1 MIVAELP
8 SPYLASTKIV
18 GAEVAEGTQVPLV
31 VVDMPA
37 AESGLPVQAVCTA
50 P

>member
-1 MIVAELP
+1 MTVAELP
-8 SPYLASTKIV
+8 SPYLASTKIM
-18 GAEVAEGTQVPLV
+18 GAEVAAGTRVPLV

-37 AESGLPVQAVCTA
+37 AELGLPVGAACTA